1 MVTRREDELARA
13 RKPNIFNSFG
23 QNASD
28 GLFKFGQGALN
39 FGGTVRDSLLPDI
52 FGGSPGVGPIGDGT
66 PGIFNGAIGNRLESI
81 GNNLQSPKG
90 FFQKGLGGTEGL
102 GALFSGV
109 GALAGIGIGKDQV
122 ANANDIL
129 DFKKA
134 AFGINLG
141 NELRTTQAAQDA
153 EKLFLISQYGPN
165 HPLVTGRDFE
175 AERVSATPNLNFN
188 S

>member
-1 MVTRREDELARA
+1 LN
-13 RKPNIFNSFG
+13 PLNIFQPNESAGFLG
-23 QNASD
+23 
-28 GLFKFGQGALN
+28 
-39 FGGTVRDSLLPDI
+39 FGGNEGILG
-52 FGGSPGVGPIGDGT
+52 FG
-66 PGIFNGAIGNRLESI
+66 NGQAGEIQ
-81 GNNLQSPKG
+81 NNLSNSKG